1 MSTIGAALA
10 RLKAAYPREPF
21 AAATERVY
29 AEDLSDLDDQ
39 AVYDA
44 VVRLTRTST
53 WRPTIAAIRID
64 VAEHETGL
72 PSAEV
77 AWDMAL
83 AADPNMPAEV
93 RAALAASGGQWSLR
107 YTENPTTARAQFVK
121 DYEARRAATV
131 RALAAGNGYRQLLPP
146 PTPVASLNGR
156 RTAQIP
162 VTSRVRP
169 RPVMF
174 RLAHRYAG
182 RMVGPPTEE
191 QKQDAIVL
199 LREGPQVED
208 DPLFA
213 EAQRIMDDAS
223 AA

>member
-1 MSTIGAALA
+1 MTIAAA
-10 RLKAAYPREPF
+10 IDRLKAAYPREPF
-21 AAATERVY
+21 AAATVRVY
-29 AEDLSDLDDQ
+29 AEDLADLDDR

-64 VAEHETGL
+64 VAEHQAGL

-93 RAALAASGGQWSLR
+93 RAALAASGGVWSLR
-107 YTENPTTARAQFVK
+107 YTDNPTTARAQFVK
-121 DYEARRAATV
+121 DYEARRTATV

-146 PTPVASLNGR
+146 PAPISSLNGR
-156 RTAQIP
+156 RVAQIP
-162 VTSRVRP
+162 VSTRVCP
-169 RPVMF
+169 RPVMW

-182 RMVGPPTEE
+182 RMVGPPSERE
-191 QKQDAIVL
+191 KQDAIQI
-199 LREGPQVED
+199 LREGPTVED
-208 DPLFA
+208 DPLHA
-213 EAQRIMDDAS
+213 EAQRILDDAS
-223 AA
+223 GA